1 MATSRDQV
9 IMALAT
15 DLKVWPES
23 TISWKLD
30 FDGWHWDVNAL
41 GHLVI
46 YQNKDQRVIN
56 RSHWEAEIERLSSP
70 TPSVKWKEGDICT
83 AGTIAYVSSKHNNV
97 MVRAT
102 HAMME
107 LDGRSLEKKL
117 TKERFIAQ
125 RLAVYVD
132 DTSKTDMFEKMIV
145 ASEIDWE
152 DE

>member
-1 MATSRDQV
+1 MATSREQV

-15 DLKVWPES
+15 DLKVWPVANGDE
-23 TISWKLD
+23 KPD
-30 FDGWHWDVNAL
+30 FDGWAWYRNGQA
-41 GHLVI
+41 GLVI
-46 YQNKDQRVIN
+46 LSHAGGAPINKSQWSD
-56 RSHWEAEIERLSSP
+56 EIKRLSSP
-70 TPSVKWKEGDICT
+70 TPAIKWKEGDICT
-83 AGTIAYVSSKHNNV
+83 AGKIAYVSTEHHNV

-102 HAMME
+102 HSMME
-107 LDGRSLEKKL
+107 LDGRSLERKL

-145 ASEIDWE
+145 AAEIDWE